1 MRKATVALSLMTL
14 ALLAAAGCSGQRNLM
29 SVRENADYF
38 AGQGDYERSLS
49 EYREYLQ
56 RLPEDYEVR
65 YRFANTLLANGD
77 TGEAREQYAQL
88 VDIVPNDDRFIDGYA
103 RALEQGGETQDLAR
117 FLNRMTTQRGDARD
131 WIRLGKSMQKNGDV
145 DGAKAAFASAAR
157 ADGGRTIA
165 PWVAQADLFASV
177 GDARG
182 ERAAIERALFIEPQN
197 PDLVSRFRGL
207 GGIPGPTAGVR
218 PEEWVDPTPKKK

>member
-1 MRKATVALSLMTL
+1 MRKVKVAMAVMAA
-14 ALLAAAGCSGQRNLM
+14 ALLVGCSGQRNLM

-38 AGQGDYERSLS
+38 AKQGDYEKSLS

-65 YRFANTLLANGD
+65 YRFANTLLASGA

-103 RALEQGGETQDLAR
+103 RALEQGGESQDLAR

-165 PWVAQADLFASV
+165 PWIAQADLFASV

-182 ERAAIERALFIEPQN
+182 ERGAVERALYIEPTN
-197 PDLVSRFRGL
+197 PDLLSRYRGL

-218 PEEWVDPTPKKK
+218 PEEWVDPTPKK